1 MKTINLLST
10 AVDGGDIER
19 VINSYSRRFEIYEP
33 TKKQTD
39 AAVLSDEY
47 YTLATD
53 FYLNGWGKLFHFGV
67 RNRGEK
73 LKASLLRYENY
84 LAERIQLKAGE
95 KCLDIGCGVG
105 GPMMNMAKN
114 KGAYLTGINNCAYQI
129 KKGEEFIEEEGLE
142 DHCRFLNCNWM
153 NMPLPGES
161 FDKAYAIEATCHAAG
176 NRAQLFKEINRLL
189 KPGALFGG
197 YEWVLTGNFNPSN
210 TKHEEIKRKIEIG
223 DGIPKLTYA
232 REVKNALRKAGFEII
247 DFRDRALECDPETPW
262 YLPLKGE
269 GLSFTKLR
277 VSPVGRWVMRNLLRL
292 LEAIRLVPKGTS
304 EVHRVLE
311 MAADGLVE
319 GGERNIFT
327 PMLFFLAKKI

>member
-1 MKTINLLST
+1 
-10 AVDGGDIER
+10 
-19 VINSYSRRFEIYEP
+19 
-33 TKKQTD
+33 
-39 AAVLSDEY
+39 
-47 YTLATD
+47 
-53 FYLNGWGKLFHFGV
+53 
-67 RNRGEK
+67 
-73 LKASLLRYENY
+73 
-84 LAERIQLKAGE
+84 
-95 KCLDIGCGVG
+95 
-105 GPMMNMAKN
+105 MAKN

-142 DHCRFLNCNWM
+142 KQCRFLNCNWM
-153 NMPLPGES
+153 NIPLPAES

-176 NRAQLFKEINRLL
+176 NRDKLFKEINRLL
-189 KPGALFGG
+189 KPDALFGG

-210 TKHEEIKRKIEIG
+210 PKHEEIKRKIEIG
-223 DGIPKLTYA
+223 NGIPKLTYA
-232 REVKNALRKAGFEII
+232 REVRNALRKAGFEII

-277 VSPVGRWVMRNLLRL
+277 VSPLGRWVMRNLLRL

-311 MAADGLVE
+311 MAADGLVA

-327 PMLFFLAKKI
+327 PMLFFLARKI